1 MKAVFFDLDGTIFDT
16 LDDIKAAINYAIH
29 VYDGEEASRE
39 EIRSYVGRGL
49 RRALSRA
56 VSEKH
61 PKGIEDEEEFS
72 LLFTL
77 MMNYYLHHSTDH
89 TKAYEGI
96 PEMFGMLKAN
106 GIKLGI
112 VSNKRDEIVQSIVS
126 TLLPDTFDFVS
137 GETMGFPLKPDPSLL
152 LEGLRKVSSSPAEA
166 IYVGD
171 SEVDAETGRR
181 AGIATYIV
189 SYGFRTDEELRKN
202 GVENPIHC
210 VETLSEKLK
219 IALKI

>member
-77 MMNYYLHHSTDH
+77 MMNYYLHHSTDY

-96 PEMFGMLKAN
+96 PEMLGMP
-106 GIKLGI
+106 
-112 VSNKRDEIVQSIVS
+112 NKRDEIVQSIVS

-181 AGIATYIV
+181 AGITTYIV